1 MSDTKSPAI
10 PVVAESPRPTESSW
24 ARFKR
29 PLRLRIIAL
38 LPKRPENMTDT
49 PIKSSQR
56 VFEILEAFEDTQR
69 PMALKEF
76 VDLLGYPASSASALL
91 KSLVALGYLDYD
103 RLSRTYMPTMRVA
116 SLGNWVHSALFGEGE
131 ILSLMQELSQAFGE
145 TITLAVQS
153 DLFVQYVYLIPSRL
167 PIWYSIPIGMTRPIA
182 QSGIG
187 WLMLGLRSDED
198 IDLIVRRVNFREPL
212 SQRRVT
218 LERLLPEIEKGRR
231 NGYII
236 SEHTLEQ
243 GAGSIAMLLPERRY
257 GRIFAIGVHGPVERL
272 DAKRDDILAQLRSGI
287 ARL

>member
-1 MSDTKSPAI
+1 MI
-10 PVVAESPRPTESSW
+10 
-24 ARFKR
+24 
-29 PLRLRIIAL
+29 
-38 LPKRPENMTDT
+38 NT
-49 PIKSSQR
+49 PIKTSQR

-76 VDLLGYPASSASALL
+76 VDVLGYPASSASALL

-131 ILSLMQELSQAFGE
+131 VLTLMQGLSEACGE

-198 IDLIVRRVNFREPL
+198 IDLIVRRVNFREQL
-212 SQRRVT
+212 ASKRISLDT
-218 LERLLPEIEKGRR
+218 LLPEIQKGRR
-231 NGYII
+231 NGFII
-236 SEHTLEQ
+236 SEHTLEH
-243 GAGSIAMLLPERRY
+243 GAGSIAMLLPEKRF
-257 GRIFAIGVHGPVERL
+257 GRVFAIGVHGPVERL
-272 DAKRDDILAQLRSGI
+272 DAKRNDILEQLRSGI
-287 ARL
+287 ALLSR